1 MPCVRWR
8 RACPLM
14 PAKAGTQ
21 ASLIY
26 VESNHDYIENP
37 LLIII
42 IIMRKINNNTG
53 ERWLNCGHSS

>member
-1 MPCVRWR
+1 
-8 RACPLM
+8 M

-26 VESNHDYIENP
+26 VVSNHDYIENP